1 MGVVEAQPPVAVEAP
16 GPHAA
21 FRVDCK
27 GVLVAAAYALDG
39 GRVNRRTQVVLAF
52 DVGQVPFVDELRRT
66 HLTKTLLGRADDVL
80 TIRAMPQ
87 DSKLRVSK
95 TIGSALFRDDN

>member
-1 MGVVEAQPPVAVEAP
+1 MRVVEAQPPVAVEAP
-16 GPHAA
+16 GPHAP

-27 GVLVAAAYALDG
+27 GVLVSAAYALDG
-39 GRVNRRTQVVLAF
+39 GRVNRSTQVVLAF
-52 DVGQVPFVDELRRT
+52 DVGQVPFVNELRRT
-66 HLTKTLLGRADDVL
+66 HLTKPLLARADDEL

-95 TIGSALFRDDN
+95 AIGSALIRDDY